1 MLYELTTLRCPPLAQ
16 DRVSNAAHAWVQQ
29 CSAAL
34 LGAWRA
40 EIGDLFQIK
49 LLRAFDS
56 AQALEAERQRALL
69 HPMPFG
75 VEAANVHFKME
86 SLAPFPFL
94 APLQT
99 GERGA
104 VYEFRTYWL
113 QPGGLAPTMAAWQ
126 AAMGP
131 AAEYTQHL
139 LINMYALDGP
149 PRIVHIWGFESLAQ
163 RQELRARHYALGLWP
178 PKGGPQQIAR
188 ANSTICIP
196 EAYSPI
202 H

>member
-1 MLYELTTLRCPPLAQ
+1 MFYELITLHCSPLAQ
-16 DRVSNAAHAWVQQ
+16 DHVSNAAYDWLNRN
-29 CSAAL
+29 STTL

-49 LLRAFDS
+49 LLRAFES
-56 AQALEAERQRALL
+56 TQALDAERQRALRD
-69 HPMPFG
+69 PAPYG
-75 VEAANVHFKME
+75 VDAADVRIETE

-94 APLQT
+94 PALQV

-104 VYEFRTYWL
+104 IYEFRTYWL
-113 QPGGLAPTMAAWQ
+113 KPGGLGPTIEAWQ
-126 AAMGP
+126 AALGP

-139 LINMYALDGP
+139 LVNLYALDGS
-149 PRIVHIWGFESLAQ
+149 PRILHIWGFESFAQ
-163 RQELRARHYALGLWP
+163 RQDLRARHYSLGLWP
-178 PKGGPQQIAR
+178 PKGGPDQIAR
-188 ANSTICIP
+188 ANSTIYVP